1 MFSRNLAGELMAR
14 KNPFENLLKSEPT
27 NAGDAE
33 VKYVAKGATRSIMS
47 TIDELADKADQ
58 LMDGE
63 TIVELDP
70 ALIDPSFIKDRLED
84 DEEEFKKLVD
94 AVKAEGQSTPILV
107 RPHPNVGGR
116 YMVVFGARRSK
127 VAAHLGIQVRAV
139 IKDLSDRDHAVAQ
152 GQENAARANLS
163 FIERAMLA
171 SDLVERKFDDDNS
184 TVLSALSID
193 KPTLSKMLAVTSI
206 SQEILNA
213 MGSAKSV
220 GRDRW
225 YELKILLDKPANKK
239 IGLEILA
246 DNSFGQLSSDERFNK
261 MHSTLKGGKKVTK
274 TISPKPRQWTAKDK
288 SLIAEL
294 GSKGKN
300 FAITMKAKSGDANKF
315 GEYLSENLDALYENF
330 KNSTKIN

>member
-1 MFSRNLAGELMAR
+1 MAR
-14 KNPFENLLKSEPT
+14 KNPFENVLQSEPT
-27 NAGDAE
+27 KSDSSE
-33 VKYVAKGATRSIMS
+33 VKYVAKGATRSIMT

-70 ALIDPSFIKDRLED
+70 GLIDPSFIKDRLED

-94 AVKAEGQSTPILV
+94 AVKAEGQNTPILV
-107 RPHPNVGGR
+107 RPHPSVDGR

-127 VAAHLGIQVRAV
+127 VAAHLDIRVRAV
-139 IKDLSDRDHAVAQ
+139 IKDISDRDHAVAQ

-171 SDLVERKFDDDNS
+171 SNLVKRKFDNDNA

-193 KPTLSKMLAVTSI
+193 KPTLSKMLAVTNI
-206 SQEILNA
+206 SQQILEA
-213 MGSAKSV
+213 IGPAKSV

-239 IGLEILA
+239 IGLEML
-246 DNSFGQLSSDERFNK
+246 DENSFVNLSSVERFNK
-261 MHSTLKGGKKVTK
+261 MHSALKGGKKVAK
-274 TISPKPRQWTAKDK
+274 TITPKPRQWATNDK
-288 SLIAEL
+288 VLVADL
-294 GSKGKN
+294 GPKGKN
-300 FAITMKAKSGDANKF
+300 YAITVKAKNGDAVKF
-315 GEYLSENLDALYENF
+315 GEFLSENLDALYENF
-330 KNSTKIN
+330 KNNTKIN